1 MESEYVRRSVGQ
13 ALTLGLAEVATV
25 RPADPVEYLAL
36 WLLQHKR
43 NLNEKDR
50 VDRLLYTWHGNKNV
64 FFSCFF
70 DCWKVVNA
78 LEEIRLENAPKT
90 EEKEEEETEEQAE
103 DKQETETVEE
113 ESRDAE
119 QPLSSTSDV
128 TETNV
133 TPPLS
138 GSAQGR
144 PNSKLSSI
152 MEAEEQEK
160 PT

>member
-1 MESEYVRRSVGQ
+1 M
-13 ALTLGLAEVATV
+13 AT
-25 RPADPVEYLAL
+25 
-36 WLLQHKR
+36 
-43 NLNEKDR
+43 
-50 VDRLLYTWHGNKNV
+50 KNV
-64 FFSCFF
+64 FFLFFF

-119 QPLSSTSDV
+119 QPPSTSDV

>member
-1 MESEYVRRSVGQ
+1 M
-13 ALTLGLAEVATV
+13 
-25 RPADPVEYLAL
+25 
-36 WLLQHKR
+36 
-43 NLNEKDR
+43 
-50 VDRLLYTWHGNKNV
+50 
-64 FFSCFF
+64 
-70 DCWKVVNA
+70 
-78 LEEIRLENAPKT
+78 EEIRLENAPKT

-103 DKQETETVEE
+103 DKQETETIEE